1 MCIFK
6 LKNVAIVTFFLLT
19 LSWGN
24 FVSCEENNVKKHI
37 LELGSRLNAILVEE
51 KMCNQATNCLN
62 KDFLFIELIPEGIG
76 ITLYGMQNKAT
87 ATKKIIKECNE
98 MFFWLNRGITIH
110 LFAYEATKEQVSQMD
125 SKPYMNLRFKE
136 DKPPIREKKSEE
148 EKKAEIYEAIL
159 NSIAGA
165 VSDPKNQE
173 RFLDYIS
180 GGTLYSEEEKL
191 ERLKES
197 QKHFLLIKEQREK
210 LRQRLHLI
218 FKEFQECN
226 QSDKCVLKQ
235 PPAHYK
241 TKNERI
247 IFRLYLRDITNIPL
261 VEKVIEECM
270 STFFKLNR
278 KVSVYLSIH
287 RHYDKTEDTEDEE
300 IMKNRRLPNIT
311 LSLKGAE

>member
-37 LELGSRLNAILVEE
+37 LELGNRLNAILVEE

-62 KDFLFIELIPEGIG
+62 KDFLFIESIPEGIG
-76 ITLYGMQNKAT
+76 VTLYGMQNKAT

-98 MFFWLNRGITIH
+98 MFFWLNRGVTIH
-110 LFAYEATKEQVSQMD
+110 LFAYEATKEQVSQIY
-125 SKPYMNLRFKE
+125 SKPYMTLRFDE
-136 DKPPIREKKSEE
+136 PTQEKKSEE
-148 EKKAEIYEAIL
+148 EQKAEIYGAVL
-159 NSIAGA
+159 NSIVGA

-191 ERLKES
+191 ERRKES
-197 QKHFLLIKEQREK
+197 QKHRHLVKEQREN
-210 LRQRLHLI
+210 LSQRLHLI

-226 QSDKCVLKQ
+226 QPDKCELMSSRNQK
-235 PPAHYK
+235 
-241 TKNERI
+241 KNERI
-247 IFRLYLRDITNIPL
+247 VFVLHSVENPSLI
-261 VEKVIEECM
+261 EKVMEECV
-270 STFFKLNR
+270 STFLNLNGQ
-278 KVSVYLSIH
+278 VNIH
-287 RHYDKTEDTEDEE
+287 LAIRDGATKDEDAIRLAE
-300 IMKNRRLPNIT
+300 RRPYIT
-311 LSLKGAE
+311 LSLKVVK